1 MATSKIK
8 GLDEQLL
15 EGGGTGAGGFRSARG
30 ANEKRLEQ
38 RINDMSPKE
47 RASLDDIGKQFETL
61 SPMAQRAQD
70 KIAKVNATRGR
81 PVSDKPKVT
90 DCLGQRD
97 YLKSEETLARKNRT
111 AEEKAAEKAEKE
123 LTASRRQEA
132 LNNAKTEGVKTEYP
146 YIEPTSKKAGG
157 AVTASRRADGI
168 AMRGKTRGKMC

>member
-8 GLDEQLL
+8 GLDEQQL
-15 EGGGTGAGGFRSARG
+15 EGGIGGGAGGFRSARG

-47 RASLDDIGKQFETL
+47 RASLEDIGKQFETL

-70 KIAKVNATRGR
+70 KIASVNRRAGNIKTEIIDLTKG
-81 PVSDKPKVT
+81 S
-90 DCLGQRD
+90 
-97 YLKSEETLARKNRT
+97 KSAKEEAVRN
-111 AEEKAAEKAEKE
+111 KE

-132 LNNAKTEGVKTEYP
+132 LDNAKTEGIKTEYP
-146 YIEPTSKKAGG
+146 YIEPTNKKAGG
-157 AVTASRRADGI
+157 TVSASRRADGI

>member
-38 RINDMSPKE
+38 RINDMPAKE

-70 KIAKVNATRGR
+70 KINNVNRRAVPRIIKEPEVIDLAKG
-81 PVSDKPKVT
+81 S
-90 DCLGQRD
+90 
-97 YLKSEETLARKNRT
+97 KSAKEEAARN
-111 AEEKAAEKAEKE
+111 KE

-132 LNNAKTEGVKTEYP
+132 LSNAKTEGVKTEYP
-146 YIEPTSKKAGG
+146 YIEPTSKKKGG
-157 AVTASRRADGI
+157 TVSASRRADGCCVK
-168 AMRGKTRGKMC
+168 GKTKGRMI